1 MIIADAFL
9 PATSA
14 ALDRNIGPISIM
26 DYGNYWIGVTFSGAD
41 VAGTLQLQGAATI
54 DFARPFNIGS
64 SVSVTTSTDQSFTG
78 DGVAYPY
85 IRLVWDYSSGTGNI
99 TVDYAIRQPRLWGGG

>member
-1 MIIADAFL
+1 MIICDEFL

-14 ALDRNIGPISIM
+14 AVDRNIGPISLM

-41 VAGTLQLQGAATI
+41 VAGSLQLQGAATQ

-64 SVSVTTSTDQSFTG
+64 PVAITSSAEASFTG
-78 DGVAYPY
+78 DGVSYPF
-85 IRLVWDYSSGTGNI
+85 IRLAWDYTSGTGNI
-99 TVDYAIRQPRLWGGG
+99 TVDYAIRQPKLWGGG